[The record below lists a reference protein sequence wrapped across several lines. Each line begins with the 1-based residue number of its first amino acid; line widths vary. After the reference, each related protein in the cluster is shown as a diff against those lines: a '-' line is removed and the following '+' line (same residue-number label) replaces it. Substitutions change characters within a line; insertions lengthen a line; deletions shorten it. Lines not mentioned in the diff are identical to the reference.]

1 MPKKAYTTNLMVL
14 VITSLNAS
22 AKKKFSASKQMQV
35 VVQCNFLVQVQPCY
49 QVVKALEAGVG
60 RVYD

>member
-1 MPKKAYTTNLMVL
+1 MVL

>member
-1 MPKKAYTTNLMVL
+1 MPKKAYTMMVL

-22 AKKKFSASKQMQV
+22 AKKFSASKRMQV